1 MRVIPREVVKR
12 KHAASWSKKIREMRQ
27 TLQLTS
33 LQKSFLIGTI
43 LGDGCLTANVGKKNF
58 RLQVEQ
64 CAKQKN
70 YVWWKYQILK
80 EWVLMKPKFQ
90 LKNRSWR
97 FRTIS
102 HPDFNEFHQLFY
114 QGRKKIVPQ
123 NIGRILTN
131 PFSLAVW
138 FMDDGALGPKGRGST
153 FNSQN
158 FDFADNQKLRN
169 CLKTNFGLETSLH
182 KDKTSWRIYVLP
194 KSIALLQELIMDIVL
209 PELRYKLP
217 FY

>member
-1 MRVIPREVVKR
+1 MKVIPREVVKR
-12 KHAASWSKKIREMRQ
+12 KHAASWSKEIREMRHK
-27 TLQLTS
+27 LQLTS
-33 LQKSFLIGTI
+33 LQKSFLVGTI

-64 CAKQKN
+64 SAKQKD
-70 YVWWKYQILK
+70 YVWWKYQIFR
-80 EWVLMKPKFQ
+80 EWVLMEPKFQ
-90 LKNRSWR
+90 PKNRSWR

-102 HPDFNEFHQLFY
+102 HPDLNEFHQLFY
-114 QGRKKIVPQ
+114 QGKKKIVPK
-123 NIGRILTN
+123 NIGEILTD

-138 FMDDGALGPKGRGST
+138 FMDDGALGPKRKGST

-169 CLKTNFGLETSLH
+169 CLKANFGLETSLH

-194 KSIALLQELIMDIVL
+194 KSITLLRTLIMDIVL
-209 PELRYKLP
+209 PEMRYKFP